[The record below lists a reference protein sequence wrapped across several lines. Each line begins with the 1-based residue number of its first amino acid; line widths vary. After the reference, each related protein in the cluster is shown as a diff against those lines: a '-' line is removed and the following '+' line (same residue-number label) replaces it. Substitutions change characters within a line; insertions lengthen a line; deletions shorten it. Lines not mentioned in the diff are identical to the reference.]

1 MAGEP
6 DFELLLKFAAEAREN
21 GYAPY
26 SKFKVGAALLGEDGE
41 IYKGC
46 NVENVSFGATNCA
59 ERTAL
64 FSAVAKGVRKFR
76 AIAVIADLPT
86 PITPCGICRQVL
98 AEFNPDMDVLCAN
111 TKGDIMRMKVR
122 DLLPSGFDSFNGSD

>member
-1 MAGEP
+1 MVDEV
-6 DFELLLKFAAEAREN
+6 DFDLLLKRAMEAREHA
-21 GYAPY
+21 YAPY

-41 IYKGC
+41 IYIGC

-64 FSAVAKGVRKFR
+64 FSAVANGVRRFR
-76 AIAVIADLPT
+76 AIAIVADRPT

-98 AEFNPDMDVLCAN
+98 AEFNPNIDVLCAN
-111 TKGDIMRMKVR
+111 TKGDTMRMKVR
-122 DLLPSGFDSFNGSD
+122 DLLPSGFDSFDAD